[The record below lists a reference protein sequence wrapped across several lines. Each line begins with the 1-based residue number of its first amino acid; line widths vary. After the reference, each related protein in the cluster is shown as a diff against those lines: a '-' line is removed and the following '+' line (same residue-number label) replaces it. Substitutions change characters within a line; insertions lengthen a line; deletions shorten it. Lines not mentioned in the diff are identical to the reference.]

1 MHHGTMTAD
10 EARRWLAARAQGD
23 HTLLDV
29 RQDWEYAEAHLPGA
43 VHVPLGEL
51 DRRLGELAPG
61 RPTVV
66 YCRSGSRSA
75 AAAAMLA
82 AHGFGEVFNLEGG
95 ILAWNG
101 AVAAGPGGAGLHA
114 LPAGGPPALVLARAW
129 RMEAALGDFYAAT
142 ADAAPPEAAALLR
155 RLAGFEERHKARLLE
170 LCRKTPGCTAEDG
183 GPQAAP
189 GEGKGENSADVA
201 DTAPAAA
208 AQAPGGAPL
217 LEGGLTAAEFLA
229 LHGAEF
235 ADPRGVLEAGMMFE
249 AQAMD
254 LYARCAAR
262 AENPEA
268 RALFGGLADEERG
281 HLKALRA
288 LLDRK
293 GRG

>member
-1 MHHGTMTAD
+1 MHHGTID
-10 EARRWLAARAQGD
+10 RRRGPALAGRAAPGD

-82 AHGFGEVFNLEGG
+82 AHGFGEVFNLKGG

-129 RMEAALGDFYAAT
+129 RMEAALGDFYAAV

-189 GEGKGENSADVA
+189 GGGRARTARTLRTPRPQRRAGARRRPSAGRRA
-201 DTAPAAA
+201 HRRRI
-208 AQAPGGAPL
+208 
-217 LEGGLTAAEFLA
+217 LA

-281 HLKALRA
+281 HLKALGA
-288 LLDRK
+288 LLDRM